1 MIEIGKYYQIQT
13 QQGERTAKAMQ
24 LIEEG
29 VYGVYS
35 LSDYAIP
42 EDNQGTI
49 IPEGSPESTPEEAE
63 LWNQW
68 YSNNS

>member
-1 MIEIGKYYQIQT
+1 MIEIGNYYQIQT

-35 LSDYAIP
+35 PSDYAIP
-42 EDNQGTI
+42 EDNQGI
-49 IPEGSPESTPEEAE
+49 LIPYDSTESNQEQIDAWN
-63 LWNQW
+63 LWYNQ
-68 YSNNS
+68 